1 MKFLLYAGL
10 VLLLV
15 PFHTTVLPHVSLW
28 GVVPD
33 AGLVVA
39 ALVGL
44 IAGELEGLVVGLAIG
59 WLLNMYSAGDLW
71 LSLVTKGGAGLLA
84 GLLGRQVAQVNPM
97 VLSIGLLVL
106 SLIGG
111 FVTVLTMKSA
121 TLADS
126 WWMVQSI
133 VLPQA
138 CFDAA
143 LGASLFWILNQRVVI
158 DRMRA
163 FDRI

>member
-1 MKFLLYAGL
+1 MKVLLYGGL

-15 PFHTTVLPHVSLW
+15 PLHTTVLPHASILGVS
-28 GVVPD
+28 PD
-33 AGLVVA
+33 AGLVIA

-44 IAGELEGLVVGLAIG
+44 VGGELEGLAVGVAIG

-84 GLLGRQVAQVNPM
+84 GIMGRQVAQVTPM
-97 VLSIGLLVL
+97 VLSLGLLVL
-106 SLIGG
+106 SLLGG
-111 FVTVLTMKSA
+111 LVAVFSMKSVE
-121 TLADS
+121 LPDS

-143 LGASLFWILNQRVVI
+143 LGAGLFWLINQRIMI
-158 DRMRA
+158 DRLRP
-163 FDRI
+163 FDRL